1 MGLVIQGNLLAL
13 NAANNSKINTG
24 NKAKRA
30 ERLSSGYRINRAADD
45 AAGLSISEK
54 MRRQIR
60 GLDQGARNA
69 QDGVSFAQVGDGSLN
84 EVDDMIH
91 RMTELSV
98 KAANGT
104 LSQSDRAD
112 IQAEFRQLQVEIDHV
127 TNGSIFN
134 ETHVFSEH
142 EPTFHCIDGN
152 KVWDQGHTHVIDE
165 DNDTLSFT
173 IQKDPSSPE
182 QTFSIRVKP
191 HGNYTTAE
199 LNSAIDDALISSGA
213 ADAGVEVVY
222 KMDGTFDI
230 SLEGGQ
236 KLKSVDGGLS
246 YLLYDMY
253 NGASTGALIG
263 TTIFTSE
270 DARLNIEKDN
280 NDNLSFDIIDFSGNT
295 VTKNITLTD
304 GYYTRQEIIDMLND
318 NLKDTSVK
326 AVAKGTGIKLE
337 TNEAY
342 ITRFKGNMFK
352 IEESIPK
359 YTSVFY
365 DNVKYGEIYPK
376 SAVFTGGKVLD
387 SSGNSIQSAF
397 SVYNITSDNNTLSVR
412 PDGGDT
418 TYNVTIPNGEYTAD
432 QMAAKLNELF
442 SSQGVQLTASVSQKD
457 NYSGL
462 VLTAAS
468 KGVSSDVGVVSSS
481 SAYHTLFTDR
491 NVYNGTESRNIV
503 TESKADTAATFT
515 SGNRD
520 ISEIPLNIEAGK
532 NDRFKI
538 NDGSDSYTITLTPG
552 IYSSA
557 GAVASEINTRIAEL
571 SGLNGRV
578 SAQTVTASTG
588 SAVSLVSPSASN
600 MITNLTATAVSGNS
614 GYSDIFVGKYIISSP
629 TSVSG
634 RNSVTTRET
643 VSEPVI
649 ITSKDTSFQV
659 RVGNNYRPVTIPEG
673 TYNHD
678 QIVEL
683 MNNALKGYS
692 GTTDYTFNS
701 VSATGATTVTNVTS
715 TVKTGETNTVY
726 TEYSNT
732 GYYEIKQGSTASDI
746 NIPAT
751 ITVNKAAI
759 PANTVINNDNNQ
771 LKITLD
777 NVTKEITLD
786 NGVYNRSQLVSQIQ
800 SKLDSAYAGLNETG
814 ATVGLS
820 GDHLTFTSKL
830 GAHKTGNKTS
840 ILLSST
846 GSSFIKDIH
855 TTNTPG
861 TATSNVALL
870 NTISIDGSTKDFTFT
885 VNGNTCKVE
894 IPENTYTRQSFA
906 EKLSELI
913 TSKGAQASVTS
924 DGKLML
930 STTARGAGYTISYNS
945 GYGDNTSAD
954 KLFGPRTVKSSASV
968 VAGRALQQ
976 PITIASPAD
985 KLRLKVDGTDK
996 EVTLATGTYTNRQS
1010 FVNMVNECLSA
1021 QGAGATAFLNGT
1033 NIGYC
1038 SNTQGDQSKIAISYD
1053 SRSDSAM
1060 KSMYGSYDSSVPTV
1074 TASFDASDHLVLSS
1088 QGYNLYVTS
1097 TYGSVFQNP
1106 DETIKTTSPTST
1118 NGYKSSVIPYA
1129 EGSKEINFPVSIT
1142 KFNNKL
1148 SAVYKSPPGTGTKNM
1163 NILIDP
1169 GTYNDIDSLVA
1180 AVKSKVDA
1188 GGYPLVVSKSSNG
1201 ANIKLSAT
1209 GTGST
1214 YSFDFSTSPFYN
1226 IVMNNAYQSTYQ
1238 QPVTDVKGSA
1248 ASDTAYV
1255 VGRKDIRHRTTVI
1268 EKNTNDELTL
1278 DLTINNNTTKL
1289 SIKLDEGSYSGES
1302 LVSMIQKNLDKALED
1317 NGFDKGFIQAA
1328 LGEKNT
1334 GVEGANDANALDFIL
1349 NPRASFDNP
1358 KQPQGSYVIDGVGG
1372 SAAFQVFYQTDGE
1385 MIKAY
1390 SMGPKNISQGVTIS
1404 DDNNSLGFTV
1414 DGVSY
1419 ELTIP
1424 SGKYSAGEIKDK
1436 LQELSEEAGAPV
1448 NIRLQDGRLKIEHK
1462 SFGKHAI
1469 TGIKGSARQELFFN
1483 EKKEIKDNNDITL
1496 QMSSESRDIEEIT
1509 RRRVD
1514 SAAIKINGCCL
1525 TNVKNARKTIGRLE
1539 ESLHRVSDV
1548 RSYLGAKQNRLEHAI
1563 KINNN
1568 TSENTTAAESRIRDA
1583 DMALEMLQHTKSSI
1597 LEQVSEAMLSQAN
1610 KNPEMVLGL
1619 LK

>member
-263 TTIFTSE
+263 TTIFTSD
-270 DARLNIEKDN
+270 DAKLRIKSGQ

-295 VTKNITLTD
+295 TTKNITLPN
-304 GYYTRQEIIDMLND
+304 GYYSRKEIIDILNN
-318 NLKDTSVK
+318 NLCDTTVK
-326 AVAKGTGIKLE
+326 AVPKGTGIKLE

-352 IEESIPK
+352 IEEANPK

-376 SAVFTGGKVLD
+376 SAVFTGGYVLNTT
-387 SSGNSIQSAF
+387 GGTTQAAF
-397 SVYNITSDNNTLSVR
+397 SKYVITSENNTLSLK
-412 PDGGDT
+412 PDSGDT
-418 TYNVTIPNGEYTAD
+418 VYTVTIPDGEYSLS
-432 QMAAKLNELF
+432 QMKSKLNELL
-442 SSQGVQLTASVSQKD
+442 SAQGATVTVDTKQSG
-457 NYSGL
+457 NFGGL
-462 VLTAAS
+462 VLTSAS
-468 KGVSSDVGVVSSS
+468 KGVSSDVGVISSS
-481 SAYHTLFTDR
+481 SAYNTLFRERKEYIVSPSQKT
-491 NVYNGTESRNIV
+491 VSESRV
-503 TESKADTAATFT
+503 DTNATYT
-515 SGNRD
+515 SGNT
-520 ISEIPLNIEAGK
+520 SVSSASPLVIEEGK
-532 NDRFKI
+532 NDKFVLK
-538 NDGSDSYTITLTPG
+538 DGSDGYTLTLTAG
-552 IYSSA
+552 TYSSP
-557 GAVASEINTRIAEL
+557 GAVASEINARIAEL
-571 SGLNGRV
+571 AGLNGRV
-578 SAQTVTASTG
+578 TAG
-588 SAVSLVSPSASN
+588 VYNNAVRLTSAS
-600 MITNLTATAVSGNS
+600 SGNLIPDLS
-614 GYSDIFVGKYIISSP
+614 AAAVTGNTGYSDIFVGKRITTTQ

-634 RNSVTTRET
+634 TGKVTTAEQI
-643 VSEPVI
+643 SEPVSVQGSDRNFSVYVVNGYRSVNFPAGSYTHQEI
-649 ITSKDTSFQV
+649 IDKINDQLKGSSSDVDNTFPGRSAAGTTTVNNVISSDVSGITSI
-659 RVGNNYRPVTIPEG
+659 VTKTYTG
-673 TYNHD
+673 T
-678 QIVEL
+678 
-683 MNNALKGYS
+683 GSYS
-692 GTTDYTFNS
+692 S
-701 VSATGATTVTNVTS
+701 S
-715 TVKTGETNTVY
+715 
-726 TEYSNT
+726 
-732 GYYEIKQGSTASDI
+732 QGSTAADK
-746 NIPAT
+746 NIPAK
-751 ITVNKAAI
+751 ITVDGARV
-759 PANTVINNDNNQ
+759 PANVVIGSNNNE
-771 LKITLD
+771 L
-777 NVTKEITLD
+777 EITLD
-786 NGVYNRSQLVSQIQ
+786 NATRKVTLDPGAYTQSQLVSHIQ
-800 SKLDSAYAGLNETG
+800 SKLDSAYADTVDVG
-814 ATVGLS
+814 ATVGIS
-820 GDHLTFTSKL
+820 DGHLTFTSKIL
-830 GAHKTGNKTS
+830 GHKTGEDTS
-840 ILLSST
+840 ISLYSR
-846 GSSFIKDIH
+846 GSSFIQELH
-855 TTNTPG
+855 TTYTPG
-861 TATSNVALL
+861 TATGNTALL
-870 NTISIDGSTKDFTFT
+870 NSIHIDDSASGFSFS
-885 VNGNTCKVE
+885 VNGHSYNVE
-894 IPENTYTRQSFA
+894 IPSGDYNRASLA
-906 EKLSELI
+906 SALSDVI
-913 TSKGAQASVTS
+913 RPFGAMASVDS
-924 DGKLML
+924 SGRLVL
-930 STTARGAGYTISYNS
+930 TTTQKGTGNRVSY
-945 GYGDNTSAD
+945 TSAGCSSAD
-954 KLFGPRTVKSSASV
+954 SLFGPRTVKTTPSV
-968 VAGRALQQ
+968 VAERALQQ
-976 PITIASPAD
+976 PITIDSSRKA
-985 KLRLKVDGTDK
+985 LRLNVNGSNKT
-996 EVTLATGTYTNRQS
+996 VTLDEGTYTSRQS
-1010 FVNMVNECLSA
+1010 FVNMVNRCFEE
-1021 QGAGATAFLNGT
+1021 QGVGATAFLSGS
-1033 NIGYC
+1033 NIGYR
-1038 SNTQGDQSKIAISYD
+1038 SNSSGSGSSISISYD
-1053 SRSDSAM
+1053 SSADSAM
-1060 KSMYGSYDSSVPTV
+1060 KPMYGTTHAVVPAV
-1074 TASFDASDHLVLSS
+1074 TASFDTSNRLALSS
-1088 QGYNLYVTS
+1088 QGNYLYVNS
-1097 TYGSVFQNP
+1097 NNGSVFQKPNITESPINP
-1106 DETIKTTSPTST
+1106 TKVT
-1118 NGYKSSVIPYA
+1118 GYKSTITPYA
-1129 EGSKEINFPVSIT
+1129 EGNKEISFPVTVT
-1142 KFNNKL
+1142 KYNNVL
-1148 SAVYKSPPGTGTKNM
+1148 RASYSTGSGIGNVTVPV
-1163 NILIDP
+1163 DQ

-1180 AVKSKVDA
+1180 AVKSKIDSTSA
-1188 GGYPLVVSKSSNG
+1188 PLDVSVSSNG
-1201 ANIKLSAT
+1201 KNIRLTSR
-1209 GTGST
+1209 GTGSN
-1214 YSFDFSTSPFYN
+1214 YSVSFTENDSNSFYN
-1226 IVMNNAYQSTYQ
+1226 IVMNNAVTRSTMQ
-1238 QPVTDVKGSA
+1238 GVQDVKGSA

-1278 DLTINNNTTKL
+1278 DLTINGNTTKL
-1289 SIKLDEGSYSGES
+1289 SIKLDEGSYSGDS

-1328 LGEKNT
+1328 LGAKNT

-1349 NPRASFDNP
+1349 NPKASFDNP

-1372 SAAFQVFYQTDGE
+1372 SAAFHVFYQTDGE

-1390 SMGPKNISQGVTIS
+1390 SMGPKNISKGVTIS

-1424 SGKYSAGEIKDK
+1424 SGKYSAAEIKDK

-1448 NIRLQDGRLKIEHK
+1448 NIRIQDGRLKIEHK